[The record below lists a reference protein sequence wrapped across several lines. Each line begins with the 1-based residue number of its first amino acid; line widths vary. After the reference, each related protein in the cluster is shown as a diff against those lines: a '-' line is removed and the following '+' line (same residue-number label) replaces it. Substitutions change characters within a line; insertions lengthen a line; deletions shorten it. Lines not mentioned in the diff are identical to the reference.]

1 MTPRRQ
7 RPVPGSGQNAGTC
20 SNATEGDVVRL
31 HASAAKLGSLERLDA
46 PAGAAARA
54 VQQVVGQG
62 TLKDLLS
69 GTRLGHPLHPLLT
82 DIPIGTLASA
92 SVLDL
97 VAAQRGEHAA
107 DILVAVG
114 LLSALPTAAAG
125 AADWSDSYGP
135 DQRVGAVHA
144 IANVIGLGLY
154 GWSLRA
160 RRRGDRRT
168 GTALGLAGMTS
179 MAVGGYLGGYLSHSR
194 GVGVNNAFY
203 QHHPENWTA
212 VLDEA
217 ALPETVPVRAVAGDA
232 TVLLYRANG
241 TIHAINSRCSHAGG
255 PLDEGDVDRANC
267 TVTCPWHQSVFRLED
282 GSVVHGPA
290 SVPQAAYETRTQDGR
305 IEIRLRR

>member
-1 MTPRRQ
+1 M
-7 RPVPGSGQNAGTC
+7 G
-20 SNATEGDVVRL
+20 L
-31 HASAAKLGSLERLDA
+31 HASAEKLGGLERLDA
-46 PAGAAARA
+46 PAGAAAKA

-62 TLKDLLS
+62 ALKDLLS

-92 SVLDL
+92 TALDL
-97 VAAQRGEHAA
+97 LAKQRGEHAA
-107 DILVAVG
+107 DVLVALG

-144 IANVIGLGLY
+144 VANVIGLGLY

-160 RRRGDRRT
+160 RRRGDR
-168 GTALGLAGMTS
+168 GAATALGLAGMTS

-203 QHHPENWTA
+203 QHGPGDWTA
-212 VLDEA
+212 VLDESDLA
-217 ALPETVPVRAVAGDA
+217 DGASARAVAGDA
-232 TVLLYRANG
+232 TVLLYRSNG
-241 TIHAINSRCSHAGG
+241 RIHAIGSRCSHAGG
-255 PLDEGDVDRANC
+255 PLDEGDIDAANC

-290 SVPQAAYETRTQDGR
+290 SVPQAAYETRTQGGQ
-305 IEIRLRR
+305 IEIRLRH

>member
-1 MTPRRQ
+1 MF
-7 RPVPGSGQNAGTC
+7 NA
-20 SNATEGDVVRL
+20 SEGDVVGL
-31 HASAAKLGSLERLDA
+31 HASAEKLGGLERLDA
-46 PAGAAARA
+46 PAGAAAKA
-54 VQQVVGQG
+54 VAQVVGRG
-62 TLKDLLS
+62 GLKDLLS

-92 SVLDL
+92 TVLDL
-97 VAAQRGEHAA
+97 LANERGEHAA
-107 DILVAVG
+107 DVLVGLG

-144 IANVIGLGLY
+144 VANVIGLGLY

-168 GTALGLAGMTS
+168 ATARGLAGMAS

-203 QHHPENWTA
+203 QHEPEDWTA

-217 ALPETVPVRAVAGDA
+217 ELQEGVPARAVAGDA
-232 TVLLYRANG
+232 TVLLYRSNG
-241 TIHAINSRCSHAGG
+241 HIHAIGSRCSHAGG
-255 PLDEGDVDRANC
+255 PLDEGDIDAASC

-305 IEIRLRR
+305 IEIRVRR

>member
-1 MTPRRQ
+1 M
-7 RPVPGSGQNAGTC
+7 
-20 SNATEGDVVRL
+20 
-31 HASAAKLGSLERLDA
+31 
-46 PAGAAARA
+46 
-54 VQQVVGQG
+54 
-62 TLKDLLS
+62 LS
-69 GTRLGHPLHPLLT
+69 GSRLGHPLHPLLT
-82 DIPIGTLASA
+82 DIPIGTLVSA

-97 VAAQRGEHAA
+97 LAKERGEQAA
-107 DILVAVG
+107 DLLVGLG

-179 MAVGGYLGGYLSHSR
+179 MAVGGYLGGHLSHSR

-203 QHHPENWTA
+203 QHAPEDWTA
-212 VLDEA
+212 VLDDSE
-217 ALPETVPVRAVAGDA
+217 LPGGGSARATAGDA
-232 TVLLYRANG
+232 TVLLYRSNG
-241 TIHAINSRCSHAGG
+241 QIHAIGSRCSHAGG
-255 PLDEGDVDRANC
+255 PLDEGDIDTATC
-267 TVTCPWHQSVFRLED
+267 TVTCPWHQSVFRLQD

-290 SVPQAAYETRTQDGR
+290 SVPQAAYETRVQDGR

>member
-1 MTPRRQ
+1 M
-7 RPVPGSGQNAGTC
+7 G
-20 SNATEGDVVRL
+20 L
-31 HASAAKLGSLERLDA
+31 HASAEKLGGLERLDA
-46 PAGAAARA
+46 PAGAAAKA
-54 VQQVVGQG
+54 VAQVVGQG
-62 TLKDLLS
+62 GLKDLLS

-92 SVLDL
+92 TVLDL
-97 VAAQRGEHAA
+97 VAGERGEHAA
-107 DILVAVG
+107 GILVGLG

-144 IANVIGLGLY
+144 VANVIGLGLY

-168 GTALGLAGMTS
+168 GTGLGLAGMTA
-179 MAVGGYLGGYLSHSR
+179 MAVGGYLGGYLAHSR

-203 QHHPENWTA
+203 QHAPEDWTA

-217 ALPETVPVRAVAGDA
+217 QLQEGASARAVAGDA
-232 TVLLYRANG
+232 TVLLYRSNG
-241 TIHAINSRCSHAGG
+241 RIHAIGSRCSHAGG
-255 PLDEGDVDRANC
+255 PLDEGDIDAANC

-290 SVPQAAYETRTQDGR
+290 SVPQAAYETRTQGGQ

>member
-1 MTPRRQ
+1 M
-7 RPVPGSGQNAGTC
+7 
-20 SNATEGDVVRL
+20 RL
-31 HASAAKLGSLERLDA
+31 HASAEKLGSLERLDG
-46 PAGAAARA
+46 PAGTAAGA
-54 VQQVVGQG
+54 VTRVVGKG
-62 TLKDLLS
+62 ALKDLLS

-107 DILVAVG
+107 DVLVGVG

-203 QHHPENWTA
+203 QHHPEDWTA

-217 ALPETVPVRAVAGDA
+217 QLQDGDSARAVAGEA
-232 TVLLYRANG
+232 TVLLHRYDGR
-241 TIHAINSRCSHAGG
+241 IHAIGSRCSHAGG
-255 PLDEGDVDRANC
+255 PLDEGEIDSANC

-290 SVPQAAYETRTQDGR
+290 SVPQAAYDTRVQGGK
-305 IEIRLRR
+305 IEIRLRA

>member
-1 MTPRRQ
+1 M
-7 RPVPGSGQNAGTC
+7 G
-20 SNATEGDVVRL
+20 L
-31 HASAAKLGSLERLDA
+31 HASAEKLGGLEAVDG
-46 PAGAAARA
+46 PAGAAAKA
-54 VQQVVGQG
+54 VQQAVGQG
-62 TLKDLLS
+62 ALKDLLS
-69 GTRLGHPLHPLLT
+69 GTRLGHPLHPLMT

-92 SVLDL
+92 TVLDL
-97 VAAQRGEHAA
+97 LAKGRGEHAA
-107 DILVAVG
+107 DVLVGIG

-144 IANVIGLGLY
+144 VANVIGLGLY

-160 RRRGDRRT
+160 RRRGDRRAA
-168 GTALGLAGMTS
+168 TALGVAGMTS

-203 QHHPENWTA
+203 QHAPEDWTA
-212 VLDEA
+212 VLDA
-217 ALPETVPVRAVAGDA
+217 ADLPEGAPTRAAAGDA
-232 TVLLYRANG
+232 TVLLYRSNG
-241 TIHAINSRCSHAGG
+241 RIHAIGSRCSHAGG
-255 PLDEGDVDRANC
+255 PLDEGDVDAANC

-290 SVPQAAYETRTQDGR
+290 SVPQAAYETRTEGGK